1 MVFCGIKSNFIE
13 ILIIYIM
20 LLKTQKKVVEFIVLK
35 YTSSEKNAFKRMK
48 YCGDVKNYIEK

>member
-1 MVFCGIKSNFIE
+1 
-13 ILIIYIM
+13 M
-20 LLKTQKKVVEFIVLK
+20 LLKTQKNVVEFIVLK